1 MNPLGIHA
9 LVWAGDLSP
18 ASTRHVIE
26 RTRQAGYDL
35 VELSLH
41 GPRLID
47 LALTRELLQ
56 ELGLGVGCSRGL
68 PW

>member
-26 RTRQAGYDL
+26 QTRQAGYDL

-41 GPRLID
+41 GAEIGGFSRSLHELF
-47 LALTRELLQ
+47 LAIGRA
-56 ELGLGVGCSRGL
+56 RR
-68 PW
+68 